1 MKEYLDNI
9 LFVLNNGID
18 KADRTGTGTVS
29 IVGQGTS
36 YDLLGGKVPV
46 VTMKKTNLRSV
57 IHELLWF
64 IKGDTNIQYLLD
76 NNVHIWDEWADDEG
90 NLGPVYGKQWRYW
103 DDLKL
108 VSLDDLAARELLA
121 ERGYRMNSSL
131 SGGNQRLYS
140 RKIDQL
146 QNAIDLLRTDP
157 DSRRIIVSSWNPG
170 DLEDMALAPCHC
182 FFQFFSEE
190 VEGER
195 YLTCLLYQR
204 SADMFLGVPFNIA
217 SYAIL
222 THLIASIT
230 NHTAAGLIH
239 VTGDTHVYRNH
250 LDVAASLSELPTYP
264 LPTIRISSKKEI
276 DEFTFEDIEIIGYQ
290 SGPWIKAPVAV

>member
-46 VTMKKTNLRSV
+46 VTLKKTNLRSV

-64 IKGDTNIQYLLD
+64 IKGNTNIQYLLD
-76 NNVHIWDEWADDEG
+76 NNVHIWDEWADEKGD
-90 NLGPVYGKQWRYW
+90 LGPVYGKQWRAW
-103 DDLKL
+103 EDIKVVNPWAADELKG
-108 VSLDDLAARELLA
+108 
-121 ERGYRMNSSL
+121 RGYRRIGAVEDDNLVIVRRS
-131 SGGNQRLYS
+131 
-140 RKIDQL
+140 IDQL
-146 QNAIDLLRTDP
+146 QNAIETLRTDP

-190 VEGER
+190 VEGKR

-239 VTGDTHVYRNH
+239 VTGDTHVYQNH
-250 LDVAASLSELPTYP
+250 VDVAAGLSELPTYP
-264 LPTIRISSKKEI
+264 LPTIRISPKNEI
-276 DEFTFEDIEIIGYQ
+276 DEFTFEDIEIVGYQ

>member
-1 MKEYLDNI
+1 MKQYLDNI
-9 LFVLNNGID
+9 LFVLNNGLE
-18 KADRTGTGTVS
+18 KGDRTGTGTVS
-29 IVGQGTS
+29 VIGQGTS
-36 YDLLGGKVPV
+36 YDLLGNKVPV
-46 VTMKKTNLRSV
+46 VTLKKTNLRSV

-103 DDLKL
+103 DDIKL
-108 VSLDDLAARELLA
+108 TTIGSDRAIDLLG
-121 ERGYRMNSSL
+121 RGYQLEGSMDTRWVFT
-131 SGGNQRLYS
+131 

-190 VEGER
+190 VEGKR

-239 VTGDTHVYRNH
+239 VTGDTHVYQNH
-250 LDVAASLSELPTYP
+250 LDVAASLSDLPMYDLPT
-264 LPTIRISSKKEI
+264 LRINSRKEI
-276 DEFTFEDIEIIGYQ
+276 DEFTFEDIEILGYQ